1 MAMMCPNELECPW
14 YSKCFALIG
23 VRCRAVVTC
32 ARRYLADQ
40 KPKPLT
46 KIRFPAMGSYPWAT
60 GEEWLEQA
68 VRPSLREWSQSHKRE
83 VFARIVP
90 ADGYREVSKM

>member
-1 MAMMCPNELECPW
+1 
-14 YSKCFALIG
+14 
-23 VRCRAVVTC
+23 
-32 ARRYLADQ
+32 
-40 KPKPLT
+40 
-46 KIRFPAMGSYPWAT
+46 MGSYPWAT

-90 ADGYREVSKM
+90 ADGYREVLKM